1 MRWRAAHRLAE
12 PATPKGRGARRSA
25 RTGFDKLRSAPTVET
40 FFTALLVVVFL
51 LVTWFAGFVVVKLFK
66 GQTR

>member
-1 MRWRAAHRLAE
+1 MSQ
-12 PATPKGRGARRSA
+12 RSA
-25 RTGFDKLRSAPTVET
+25 MHNPPRRHSRRYAPGASTVET